1 MVCFGVRVLGGLSSG
16 KVSENEE
23 YWGGPISYEEYVSRM
38 IQVILCGKKMYDY
51 FKLHPEF
58 GMEFP
63 EATPWPY
70 E

>member
-1 MVCFGVRVLGGLSSG
+1 MM
-16 KVSENEE
+16 E
-23 YWGGPISYEEYVSRM
+23 YWGGPISYEEYGSRM